1 MISAEVLQVDNG
13 KRSTWRGTS
22 TPSSLEH
29 SMTTAI
35 LAEKKMK
42 QDAYAHFPIRS
53 GIQPHD
59 ADLDIHDL
67 RRSINEELDFKAR
80 VGERYGIAL
89 R

>member
-1 MISAEVLQVDNG
+1 MAGDLNAVQS
-13 KRSTWRGTS
+13 GTLYDHS
-22 TPSSLEH
+22 DPSRKEN
-29 SMTTAI
+29 
-35 LAEKKMK
+35 
-42 QDAYAHFPIRS
+42 RS